1 MAEGREERAAR
12 LTAELRD
19 QLAAL
24 GGTVMI
30 FLGAGLSFGVVRQLG
45 RGSFETPPPLAD
57 DARFPSWPM
66 LIDRMSGELHRL
78 AGEDDDLRG
87 AYERFMRDHDPLDAA
102 QLYRLEVGDGAYF
115 AFLERQFV
123 TRPEDAELL
132 TPSHHALAALPLSE
146 LFTTNYDALIELA
159 FERWGAPLT
168 VSATPTEFLA
178 ARPARPPRHL
188 IKLHGSFERPE
199 TIVLTRD
206 DYARSRLERAEM
218 FRHLAAEARFTTFL
232 FMGFSL
238 ADPNFNLIRD
248 EARMVMGDHLPS
260 SYLVQQWVDP
270 VTVRYLHSLG
280 VEVIE
285 LFSWNY
291 LPRFLQDINPES

>member
-1 MAEGREERAAR
+1 
-12 LTAELRD
+12 
-19 QLAAL
+19 
-24 GGTVMI
+24 
-30 FLGAGLSFGVVRQLG
+30 
-45 RGSFETPPPLAD
+45 
-57 DARFPSWPM
+57 
-66 LIDRMSGELHRL
+66 
-78 AGEDDDLRG
+78 
-87 AYERFMRDHDPLDAA
+87 
-102 QLYRLEVGDGAYF
+102 
-115 AFLERQFV
+115 
-123 TRPEDAELL
+123 
-132 TPSHHALAALPLSE
+132 
-146 LFTTNYDALIELA
+146 
-159 FERWGAPLT
+159 LT

-188 IKLHGSFERPE
+188 IKLHGSFERQE

-232 FMGFSL
+232 FVGFSL

-248 EARMVMGDHLPS
+248 EARMVMGDHLPN

-270 VTVRYLHSLG
+270 VTVRYLRSLG

-291 LPRFLQDINPES
+291 LPRFLQDINPER